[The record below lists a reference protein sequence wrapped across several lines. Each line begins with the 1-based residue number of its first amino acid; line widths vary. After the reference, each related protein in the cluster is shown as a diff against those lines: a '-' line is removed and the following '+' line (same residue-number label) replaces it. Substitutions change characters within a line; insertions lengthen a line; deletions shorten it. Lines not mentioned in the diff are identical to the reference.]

1 MLKKE
6 SVMKSLTY
14 RILSEVLNAVTHGV
28 ALGLSIVGLVF
39 LLIKGAHISPLY
51 IIAYTLYGS
60 TLILLFLSS
69 TLFHSLIFTKAKK
82 VFQIFDHSSI
92 YLLIAGSYTPYCL
105 LSIKGTLGVILM
117 IIIWLLAILGV
128 IHKSITLHKKTHTSK
143 ISTLLYIGMGWF
155 CLVAVQPLFHSLGA
169 KGVFLLLAGGIS
181 YTLGTIFYTLKKIKF
196 MHVIWHLFVILGAS
210 FMFFSIFLTT

>member
-1 MLKKE
+1 
-6 SVMKSLTY
+6 MKSSTY
-14 RILSEVLNAVTHGV
+14 RILSEILNAITHGV
-28 ALGLSIVGLVF
+28 ASLLSIVGLIF
-39 LLIKGAHISPLY
+39 LLVKGAHISPLH

-82 VFQIFDHSSI
+82 ILQIFDHSSI

-105 LSIKGTLGVILM
+105 LSIKGALGLILM
-117 IIIWLLAILGV
+117 IIIWLLAFLGV
-128 IHKSITLHKKTHTSK
+128 IYKSIALHKRAYVSK
-143 ISTLLYIGMGWF
+143 ISTILYIGMGWL
-155 CLVAVQPLFHSLGA
+155 CLIAIQPLLYSLGV
-169 KGVFLLLAGGIS
+169 KGVLLMLAGGVS
-181 YTLGTIFYTLKKIKF
+181 YTLGAIFYTLKKIKF

>member
-1 MLKKE
+1 
-6 SVMKSLTY
+6 MKLSTY
-14 RILSEVLNAVTHGV
+14 LILNEVLNAVTHGV
-28 ALGLSIVGLVF
+28 AFGLSIVGLVF
-39 LLIKGAHISPLY
+39 LLIKGIHISDLY

-69 TLFHSLIFTKAKK
+69 TLFHSFIFTKAKK
-82 VFQIFDHSSI
+82 VLQIFDHSSI

-105 LSIKGTLGVILM
+105 LSIKGTLGIILM

-128 IHKSITLHKKTHTSK
+128 VYKAITLHKKVNISK
-143 ISTLLYIGMGWF
+143 ISTLLYIGMGWL
-155 CLVAVQPLFHSLGA
+155 CLIAIQPLLHSLGT
-169 KGVFLLLAGGIS
+169 KGVLLMLAGGVS
-181 YTLGTIFYTLKKIKF
+181 YTLGTVFYTLKKIRF

>member
-1 MLKKE
+1 
-6 SVMKSLTY
+6 MKGSTY
-14 RILSEVLNAVTHGV
+14 RILNEVLNAITHGV

-39 LLIKGAHISPLY
+39 LLIKGAHVSALY

-82 VFQIFDHSSI
+82 VFQAFDHSSI

-105 LSIKGTLGVILM
+105 LSIKGVLGVTLM

-128 IHKSITLHKKTHTSK
+128 IYKSITLHKKAHVSK

-155 CLVAVQPLFHSLGA
+155 CLIALQPLLNSLGA
-169 KGVFLLLAGGIS
+169 KGVILLLAGGVS
-181 YTLGTIFYTLKKIKF
+181 YTLGTIFYTLKKVKF

>member
-1 MLKKE
+1 
-6 SVMKSLTY
+6 MKSSTY
-14 RILSEVLNAVTHGV
+14 RILNEVLNAVTHGV

-82 VFQIFDHSSI
+82 VFQVFDHSSI

-105 LSIKGTLGVILM
+105 LSIKGSLGIILM
-117 IIIWLLAILGV
+117 IIIWSLAILGV
-128 IHKSITLHKKTHTSK
+128 IYKSITLHKKAHTSK
-143 ISTLLYIGMGWF
+143 ISTLLYIGMGWL
-155 CLVAVQPLFHSLGA
+155 CLIAIQPLFHSLGA
-169 KGVFLLLAGGIS
+169 KGVILLLAGGVS
-181 YTLGTIFYTLKKIKF
+181 YTLGSIFYTLKKIKF

>member
-1 MLKKE
+1 
-6 SVMKSLTY
+6 MKSATY
-14 RILSEVLNAVTHGV
+14 RILNEVLNAITHGV

-128 IHKSITLHKKTHTSK
+128 VHKSITLHKKAHTSK
-143 ISTLLYIGMGWF
+143 ISTLLYIGMGWL
-155 CLVAVQPLFHSLGA
+155 CLAAIQPLFHSLGA

-196 MHVIWHLFVILGAS
+196 MHVIWHIFVILGAS